1 MKKPKDSMKGTSRPR
16 SKGSEVLEDYYSLV
30 LDIVEEVQPLLSRE
44 VNQRKVLAM
53 ASMSLGRALRMRP
66 SASRLDLRREVGK
79 YVVDHFAIPDAE
91 RPGEATACNGSSSP
105 EDLSGSRI
113 LIVDDSAMARRQ
125 IRFFMS
131 KAGFH
136 VFEAKS
142 GEEALWLVNETEP
155 DLILMDVSMEG
166 IDGIEACR
174 RLKVDPENEN
184 LPVIFLSAKGE
195 REEIMRGFQSGA
207 IDYIVKPFHP
217 SESLT
222 RVRTHLRVR
231 KLAQLREESIR
242 ELEQLNSTKDRI
254 LRVASHDLRNPTA
267 AIAGLAE
274 CLRED
279 GSNLTESQQEIVSC
293 IEEAGKGVVVLLN
306 ELLDLSSLDNGQVE
320 MQPEPIAL
328 GQLVQNLLPLFKG
341 EAERKNIEVS
351 FHEMEQ
357 VPETVG
363 DRMKLRRV
371 ADNLLSNAIKFT
383 PPGGKVAIRIY
394 REGDQACL
402 DVEDTGPGIAEEEQH
417 HLFKEFGK
425 TSNEPTGGEKSTGL
439 GLSICERIVRSH
451 EGDIEFENLPDSGAR
466 FRVKLPVASS

>member
-1 MKKPKDSMKGTSRPR
+1 MKKQKNTVKEDSR
-16 SKGSEVLEDYYSLV
+16 SKGHGKDVLEDYYSLV

-44 VNQRKVLAM
+44 VNQRKILAV
-53 ASMSLGRALRMRP
+53 ASMSLGQILRTRP
-66 SASRLDLRREVGK
+66 SVSRHDLRREVGK
-79 YVVDHFAIPDAE
+79 YLVDQFPLSEEEKPGDATV
-91 RPGEATACNGSSSP
+91 GNGSSSP

-125 IRFFMS
+125 IRFFTR
-131 KAGFH
+131 KAGYQ

-174 RLKVDPENEN
+174 RLKTDPQNEN

-222 RVRTHLRVR
+222 RMRTHLRVR

-242 ELEQLNSTKDRI
+242 ELEQLNATKDRI

-267 AIAGLAE
+267 AIAGLAKY
-274 CLRED
+274 LRED
-279 GSNLTESQQEIVSC
+279 GTNLTENQRELISC
-293 IEEAGKGVVVLLN
+293 IEEAGNGVVVLLN
-306 ELLDLSSLDNGQVE
+306 ELLDLASLDSGQLKME
-320 MQPEPIAL
+320 PEPIAL

-341 EAERKNIEVS
+341 EAEGKDIKVS
-351 FHEMEQ
+351 FQQAEE

-371 ADNLLSNAIKFT
+371 VDNLLSNAIKFT
-383 PPGGKVAIRIY
+383 PPGGQVAIRIY
-394 REGDQACL
+394 REGDHACL
-402 DVEDTGPGIAEEEQH
+402 DFEDNGPGIAEEEQH
-417 HLFKEFGK
+417 LLFKEFGK

-439 GLSICERIVRSH
+439 GLSICKRIVCSH
-451 EGDIEFENLPDSGAR
+451 NGDIEFENLPGSGAR
-466 FRVKLPVASS
+466 FRVKLPVSSS

>member
-1 MKKPKDSMKGTSRPR
+1 MKKPKNTAKGPSRL
-16 SKGSEVLEDYYSLV
+16 KGDGSDVLEDYYSLV
-30 LDIVEEVQPLLSRE
+30 LEIVEEVQPLLSPE
-44 VNQRKVLAM
+44 INQRKVLAM
-53 ASMSLGRALRMRP
+53 ASMALGRTLRLRP
-66 SASRLDLRREVGK
+66 SAGPRDLRREVGK
-79 YVVDHFAIPDAE
+79 YLVDHFAIPDAQ
-91 RPGEATACNGSSSP
+91 RPGDTPPPNGTSNP

-125 IRFFMS
+125 IRFFME
-131 KAGFH
+131 KAGFQ

-142 GEEALWLVNETEP
+142 GEEALWLVNESEP
-155 DLILMDVSMEG
+155 DLVLMDVSMEG

-174 RLKVDPENEN
+174 RLKADSENEN

-242 ELEQLNSTKDRI
+242 ELEQLNVTKDRI

-279 GSNLTESQQEIVSC
+279 ADNLNDTQREIISS

-306 ELLDLSSLDNGQVE
+306 ELLDLSSLDNGSAE
-320 MQPEPIAL
+320 MEPEAIAL
-328 GQLVQNLLPLFKG
+328 GQLVHNLLPLFKG
-341 EAERKNIEVS
+341 EAERKDIEVRL
-351 FHEMEQ
+351 HEMEQ
-357 VPETVG
+357 VPEIVG

-383 PPGGKVAIRIY
+383 PQGGRVALKIY
-394 REGDQACL
+394 REGGHACL
-402 DVEDTGPGIAEEEQH
+402 DVEDTGPGIPEEEQH
-417 HLFKEFGK
+417 NLFKEFGK

-439 GLSICERIVRSH
+439 GLSICDRIVRGH
-451 EGDIEFENLPDSGAR
+451 DGVLEFENLPERGAR
-466 FRVKLPVASS
+466 FRVKLPISS

>member
-1 MKKPKDSMKGTSRPR
+1 MKNEKEPTFRRDHSLPKED
-16 SKGSEVLEDYYSLV
+16 VLENYYNLV
-30 LDIVEEVQPLLSRE
+30 LEIVEEVQPLLSRE

-53 ASMSLGRALRMRP
+53 ASMALGRFLRLHPHAGRP
-66 SASRLDLRREVGK
+66 DLRREVGK
-79 YVVDHFAIPDAE
+79 YLVDHFAIPDAE
-91 RPGEATACNGSSSP
+91 RPGDTNSDNKGSGP

-125 IRFFMS
+125 IRFFME
-131 KAGFH
+131 KAGFQA
-136 VFEAKS
+136 FEAKS

-155 DLILMDVSMEG
+155 DLVLMDVSMEG

-174 RLKVDPENEN
+174 RVKGDPGNEN

-279 GSNLTESQQEIVSC
+279 GGNFTVEQREIVAS

-306 ELLDLSSLDNGQVE
+306 ELLDLSSLDNGSAE
-320 MQPEPIAL
+320 MDPEPLAF
-328 GQLVQNLLPLFKG
+328 GQLVQNLLPLFRG
-341 EAERKNIEVS
+341 EAKRKEINLSIREV
-351 FHEMEQ
+351 EP
-357 VPETVG
+357 VPEVIG

-383 PPGGKVAIRIY
+383 PVGGSVTVKIY
-394 REGDQACL
+394 TEGAHACL
-402 DVEDTGPGIAEEEQH
+402 DVEDTGPGIPEEEQH

-425 TSNEPTGGEKSTGL
+425 TSNTPTGGENSTGL
-439 GLSICERIVRSH
+439 GLSICERIVRAH
-451 EGDIEFENLPDSGAR
+451 GGVIEFENLPRGGGR
-466 FRVKLPVASS
+466 FRVKVPLSSS